1 MKNKISKAMILAAG
15 FGTRLKPLTA
25 TTPKPLIEFK
35 NKTLIDYAINFLISL
50 YIKEVVINLHYK
62 SEYIVEHLSQIT
74 DIKIV
79 FSHEKKNIRNRWGS
93 R

>member
-35 NKTLIDYAINFLISL
+35 NKTLIDYAINFLIRMLLLVNICKDEVCLLCLNSDTSL
-50 YIKEVVINLHYK
+50 IA
-62 SEYIVEHLSQIT
+62 
-74 DIKIV
+74 
-79 FSHEKKNIRNRWGS
+79 
-93 R
+93 